1 MGVVKNSHV
10 MIWSH
15 ETIQF
20 NNGHGEKRKEMKL
33 SHVILAEQ

>member
-20 NNGHGEKRKEMKL
+20 NNGHGEKKKGNEAIACHI
-33 SHVILAEQ
+33 S